1 MKDSQG
7 EPASLVVDN
16 QQAEPACCETPAT
29 THTVLIIDDDSDLLE
44 LLAWTLEEAGYTVAA
59 VTSGR
64 EALQW
69 IQAAEAV
76 GEPPALILLDLAMPG
91 MSGPQVVAALH
102 QKWGVKV
109 SPIIVISADQY
120 AALRGRE
127 LGAAYTLRKPFEI
140 DRLLKLVKQLAAF
153 T

>member
-1 MKDSQG
+1 MKNSQG

-16 QQAEPACCETPAT
+16 QTDLARCEPPAT
-29 THTVLIIDDDSDLLE
+29 THTILVIDDDPDLLE
-44 LLAWTLEEAGYTVAA
+44 ILAWALEEAGYTVAA

-76 GEPPALILLDLAMPG
+76 GEPPAVILLDLAMPG
-91 MSGPQVVAALH
+91 MSGPQVVAALR

-120 AALRGRE
+120 APLRGRE
-127 LGAAYTLRKPFEI
+127 LGAAYTLIKPFEV
-140 DRLLKLVKQLAAF
+140 DRLLKLVKQLAAC